1 MDNSMWSS
9 KMDGRQHIGS
19 HAPSHVEIHVQVQGT
34 GNKSLMCRNFLQ
46 KKMEMEKN

>member
-34 GNKSLMCRNFLQ
+34 DFPRGVIKA
-46 KKMEMEKN
+46 